1 MSGSVDP
8 DSGSDDGVS
17 REGEWPHVCMILGKI
32 KIKDEFQ
39 GESRSVLIVL
49 FFLSISQIK

>member
-8 DSGSDDGVS
+8 DPGSDDGVS

-32 KIKDEFQ
+32 KIKGVFK
-39 GESRSVLIVL
+39 GESRSLLIVN
-49 FFLSISQIK
+49 SG